1 MLNALSST
9 PHPRVTGDDRVE
21 SLKRGRK
28 KKKRRRKEE
37 KKKKKEGGQKNDGF
51 SSALTPVTLNWPRV
65 APRRKWRSGNWRRH
79 AFSRRGEQDRFT
91 RPSIKKKLAQKRA
104 EQSNPRNATQLWN
117 RSTKPFD
124 ASVRVAITRN
134 KTETG
139 PSFLLLLLLLP
150 FLSLSPFFLPSTV
163 SSFFSPLSWLSPSTR
178 VPLPRYSPA
187 NKTVSKICVR
197 KYALKRDEFP
207 PVPRSK
213 GESRDRNFN
222 GRVSTPRSGVQGAY
236 TRMRRDSWEKTAGYA
251 FSMLVDRIIRAV
263 FRLDRILSNQM
274 ERELVSSGVSE
285 NIIAGEGGSYR
296 RILKKKRVRLIRS
309 ECSLHSL

>member
-1 MLNALSST
+1 M
-9 PHPRVTGDDRVE
+9 
-21 SLKRGRK
+21 
-28 KKKRRRKEE
+28 
-37 KKKKKEGGQKNDGF
+37 
-51 SSALTPVTLNWPRV
+51 
-65 APRRKWRSGNWRRH
+65 
-79 AFSRRGEQDRFT
+79 
-91 RPSIKKKLAQKRA
+91 
-104 EQSNPRNATQLWN
+104 
-117 RSTKPFD
+117 
-124 ASVRVAITRN
+124 
-134 KTETG
+134 
-139 PSFLLLLLLLP
+139 
-150 FLSLSPFFLPSTV
+150 
-163 SSFFSPLSWLSPSTR
+163 
-178 VPLPRYSPA
+178 PLPRYSPA

-207 PVPRSK
+207 AVPRSK

-251 FSMLVDRIIRAV
+251 SSMLVDRII
-263 FRLDRILSNQM
+263 RLDRILSNQM

>member
-37 KKKKKEGGQKNDGF
+37 KKEKKEGGQKNDGF

-104 EQSNPRNATQLWN
+104 EKSNPRNATQLWN

-163 SSFFSPLSWLSPSTR
+163 PSFFFSPLLVVTLDTGA
-178 VPLPRYSPA
+178 VAPLQSCEQNSLENLRA
-187 NKTVSKICVR
+187 QVR
-197 KYALKRDEFP
+197 FE
-207 PVPRSK
+207 
-213 GESRDRNFN
+213 
-222 GRVSTPRSGVQGAY
+222 T
-236 TRMRRDSWEKTAGYA
+236 
-251 FSMLVDRIIRAV
+251 
-263 FRLDRILSNQM
+263 
-274 ERELVSSGVSE
+274 
-285 NIIAGEGGSYR
+285 R
-296 RILKKKRVRLIRS
+296 RIPTRSAFKGRIARPKFQWTCLHTQERRTRRVHAHETR
-309 ECSLHSL
+309 

>member
-1 MLNALSST
+1 MSRHGGSGGAETGGDTRFRGEASRIDSRGHQLRKSS
-9 PHPRVTGDDRVE
+9 
-21 SLKRGRK
+21 
-28 KKKRRRKEE
+28 RRKE
-37 KKKKKEGGQKNDGF
+37 QRR
-51 SSALTPVTLNWPRV
+51 AIHVTLPNCGTGVQNPLTLPYVSQLHGTKQRPV
-65 APRRKWRSGNWRRH
+65 LLSSSSSSSFP
-79 AFSRRGEQDRFT
+79 FSLS
-91 RPSIKKKLAQKRA
+91 RPSFSLQ
-104 EQSNPRNATQLWN
+104 
-117 RSTKPFD
+117 
-124 ASVRVAITRN
+124 
-134 KTETG
+134 
-139 PSFLLLLLLLP
+139 P
-150 FLSLSPFFLPSTV
+150 FLP
-163 SSFFSPLSWLSPSTR
+163 FFSPLSWLSPSTG

-251 FSMLVDRIIRAV
+251 SSMLVDRIIRAV